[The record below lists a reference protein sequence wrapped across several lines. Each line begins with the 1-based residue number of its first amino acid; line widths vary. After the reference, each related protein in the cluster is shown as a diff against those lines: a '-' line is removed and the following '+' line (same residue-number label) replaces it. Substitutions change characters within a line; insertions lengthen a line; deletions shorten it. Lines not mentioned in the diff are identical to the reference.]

1 MTNTLNFTGWK
12 KWCPTAEEYEA
23 FEVEGKLPFELLE
36 NEYLIIC
43 EDAELTKPINQYCY
57 ENGELRRVSYGS
69 IVVPKSK
76 MPQLEEPTKDDIL
89 KSKNDA
95 KSLKKVASKKSSKK
109 DIIYPRNI
117 EQVCAI
123 DLLKDTNKTIKL
135 ITGSWGTGKTML
147 LVSSAINLLKNG
159 YYDKII
165 WIRNNIDVKD
175 TKDMGALPGEA
186 IEKLLPYLG
195 PFIDHVGED
204 EVKCMINNGNLV
216 VEPLQFLRGRNFERA
231 IIMCS
236 EAENLTKEH
245 IQLIIA
251 RAASESILMFD
262 ADTRQRDKAIFDTSK
277 GIERMI
283 ESLAG
288 EPLFGYV
295 HLTKSERSE
304 TAALADKI
312 K

>member
-1 MTNTLNFTGWK
+1 MKETQFYTGWTK
-12 KWCPTAEEYEA
+12 LQPTSDQWDLINDNKPP
-23 FEVEGKLPFELLE
+23 VEMKE
-36 NEYLIIC
+36 NEYLLIY
-43 EDAELTKPINQYCY
+43 EEENLWVVYCY
-57 ENGELRRVSYGS
+57 EGDKLRKVSRGS
-69 IVVPKSK
+69 IN
-76 MPQLEEPTKDDIL
+76 I
-89 KSKNDA
+89 
-95 KSLKKVASKKSSKK
+95 SKKREKDSKV
-109 DIIYPRNI
+109 IYPRND
-117 EQVCAI
+117 EQICAI
-123 DLLKDTNKTIKL
+123 DMLLDETKTIKL
-135 ITGSWGTGKTML
+135 LTGSWGTGKTML
-147 LVSSAINLLKNG
+147 LVSAALNMLNRG
-159 YYDKII
+159 RYDKII

-175 TKDMGALPGEA
+175 TKDIGALPGEA

-195 PFIDHVGED
+195 PFIDHVGEV
-204 EVKCMINNGNLV
+204 EVESMINNGSLL

-288 EPLFGYV
+288 EALFGYV